1 MISARQV
8 RRTFLDYFRE
18 QGHSELPSASLVPH
32 GDPTLLLT
40 SAGMVPFKP
49 FFMGEAAP
57 ANRRMTTSQKC
68 FRTVD
73 IETVGNMRNLTFFE
87 MLGNFSIGD
96 YFKRGAITF
105 AWDLLT
111 NGFGLP
117 KDKLWTTVFPSDQ
130 ESYDLW
136 REIAGLPGERIVR
149 LHENWWGPAGATGPC
164 GPDTEIFLD
173 RGPALGCGSPDCK
186 PGCDCERYLEIW
198 NLVLMQF
205 NRQPDGTDLPLPRP
219 SIDTGAGLE
228 RMTMAL
234 NDMQS
239 VYDTDLFMPIMQ
251 HAAELAGI
259 RYGAGAKTDYSLRVI
274 GDHSR
279 AITFLVGDG
288 VLPSNEGRGYI
299 LRRVLRRAVRHGHF
313 LGMTE
318 PFLTRTTDLV
328 TEIMGEA
335 YPELTSRRD
344 FILRVIDLEERRFR
358 ETLTEGLE
366 RLDTMLD
373 GMPARVLPGEE
384 AFRLYDT
391 FGFPLDIT
399 RDHAAERGFTV
410 DEDGF
415 KAAMEEQRQRARKAK
430 KFGLD
435 AWQETYRALAL
446 PETSFLGFDSLN
458 ADAPVLNIMR
468 DGSAVDEAHQGDSV
482 EVVLSQT
489 PFYAESG
496 GQVGDTGLL
505 TGPRGIVQVTDTQKA
520 LRGAVVHLGAVR
532 EGVLQAGETVRASV
546 DVERRLDI
554 ARNHTATHLL
564 HKALQGALGEHAT
577 QHGSLVAPERL
588 RFDFSHLQGVTG
600 EELHA
605 IESQVNSAIRADL
618 PVETAVL
625 PYARAIQNGATALFG
640 EKYGETVRMV
650 TVGQEIQG
658 GQEGQPA
665 PGAGYFSRELCG
677 GTHLHR
683 TGQIGYL
690 KITSEGS
697 IGAGLRRIE
706 AVTGRGA
713 EEYLNR
719 QLGLLAAVSEAL
731 KATPEV
737 AVLKAQALE
746 ANLTAAHREAE
757 RLQREVAKRRLDTLA
772 AQVREIRGVR
782 VLAARVEA
790 SGFEALREQ
799 GDWLRDRLGSAIIV
813 LGALVTGPEGEKPA
827 FVAVVTPDLVAR
839 GYRAGDIVRQVA
851 AVTGGSGGGRPELA
865 QAGGKDASRL
875 DEALA
880 LVAGM
885 IF

>member
-1 MISARQV
+1 MISSRQV
-8 RRTFLDYFRE
+8 RRTFLDYFRGH
-18 QGHSELPSASLVPH
+18 GHSELPSASLVPH

-49 FFMGEAAP
+49 YFMGESTP

-111 NGFGLP
+111 NGLGVP
-117 KDKLWTTVFPSDQ
+117 KERLWTTVFPTDQ

-136 REIAGLPGERIVR
+136 REIAGLPDERVVR

-173 RGPALGCGSPDCK
+173 RGPALGCGKPDCK

-228 RMTMAL
+228 RMTMVL
-234 NDMQS
+234 NNMQS

-251 HAAELAGI
+251 RAAELAGV
-259 RYGAGAKTDYSLRVI
+259 RYGADAKTDYSLRVI

-279 AITFLVGDG
+279 AVTFLVGDG

-318 PFLTRTTDLV
+318 PFLTKTSDLV

-344 FILRVIDLEERRFR
+344 FILRVIDQEERRFR
-358 ETLTEGLE
+358 ETLIEGME
-366 RLDTMLD
+366 RLDNLLD
-373 GMPARVLPGEE
+373 GMRSRVLPGEE

-399 RDHAAERGFTV
+399 KDRAAERGFSV

-415 KAAMEEQRQRARKAK
+415 KSAMEEQRQRARKAK

-446 PETSFLGFDSLN
+446 PETAFLGYDSLV
-458 ADAPVLNIMR
+458 ADAALLNIMR
-468 DGSAVDEAHQGDSV
+468 DGSAVNEAHEGDAV
-482 EVVLSQT
+482 EVVLDQT

-496 GQVGDTGLL
+496 GQVGDIGLL
-505 TGPRGIVQVTDTQKA
+505 SGPRGAVQITDTQKA
-520 LRGAVVHLGAVR
+520 LGGAVVHLGTVR
-532 EGVLQAGETVRASV
+532 EGVLQVGEKVQASV

-564 HKALQGALGEHAT
+564 HRALQGALGEHAT

-588 RFDFSHLQGVTG
+588 RFDFSHLQGVTA
-600 EELHA
+600 EELRV
-605 IESQVNSAIRADL
+605 IESQVNAAIRADL
-618 PVETAVL
+618 PVDTAIL
-625 PYARAIQNGATALFG
+625 PYAEAIKTGATALFG
-640 EKYGETVRMV
+640 EKYGDTVRMV
-650 TVGQEIQG
+650 TVGQE
-658 GQEGQPA
+658 GQPV
-665 PGAGYFSRELCG
+665 GGDRHFSRELCG
-677 GTHLHR
+677 GTHVHR

-713 EEYLNR
+713 EEHLNQR
-719 QLGLLAAVSEAL
+719 LGLLAAVSEAL
-731 KATPEV
+731 QAAPEAAAAKARTLETNL
-737 AVLKAQALE
+737 AAAQ
-746 ANLTAAHREAE
+746 RESE
-757 RLQREVAKRRLDTLA
+757 RLQRELAKRRLDALA

-799 GDWLRDRLGSAIIV
+799 SDWLRDRLGSAIIV
-813 LGALVTGPEGEKPA
+813 LGAVVAGPGGEKPA
-827 FVAVVTPDLVAR
+827 FVAVVTPDLVTR
-839 GYRAGDIVRQVA
+839 GYKAGDIVRGVA
-851 AVTGGSGGGRPELA
+851 AATGGSGGGRPELA
-865 QAGGKDASRL
+865 QAGGKDPSRL

-885 IF
+885 IV

>member
-1 MISARQV
+1 MISSRQV
-8 RRTFLDYFRE
+8 RRTFLDYFRG

-49 FFMGEAAP
+49 YFMGEATP

-87 MLGNFSIGD
+87 MMGNFSIGD

-117 KDKLWTTVFPSDQ
+117 KDRLWTTVFPTDQ

-136 REIAGLPGERIVR
+136 QEIAGLPAERIVR

-173 RGPALGCGSPDCK
+173 RGPALGCGRPDCK

-228 RMTMAL
+228 RMTMVL
-234 NDMQS
+234 NNMQS

-251 HAAELAGI
+251 RAAELAGV
-259 RYGAGAKTDYSLRVI
+259 RYGADAKTDYSLRVI

-279 AITFLVGDG
+279 AVTFLVGDG

-318 PFLTRTTDLV
+318 PFLTKTTNLV

-344 FILRVIDLEERRFR
+344 FILRVIDQEERRFR

-373 GMPARVLPGEE
+373 GMQARVLPGEE

-399 RDHAAERGFTV
+399 KDRAAERGFSV

-435 AWQETYRALAL
+435 VWQETYRALDL
-446 PETSFLGFDSLN
+446 PETAFLGYNSLA
-458 ADAPVLNIMR
+458 ADGAVLNIMR
-468 DGSAVDEAHQGDSV
+468 DGSTVNEAHQGDAV

-489 PFYAESG
+489 TFYAESG
-496 GQVGDTGLL
+496 GQVGDTGVL
-505 TGPRGIVQVTDTQKA
+505 TGPRGVVQVTDTQKA
-520 LRGAVVHLGAVR
+520 LGGTVVHLGTVR
-532 EGVLQAGETVRASV
+532 EGVLQIGEKVQASV

-554 ARNHTATHLL
+554 ARNHTATHLF
-564 HKALQGALGEHAT
+564 HKALQGTLGEHAT

-588 RFDFSHLQGVTG
+588 RFDFSHLQGVTA
-600 EELHA
+600 EELRR
-605 IESQVNSAIRADL
+605 IESQVNSAVRADL
-618 PVETAVL
+618 PVDTAVL
-625 PYARAIQNGATALFG
+625 PYAKAIQNGATALFG

-650 TVGQEIQG
+650 TVGQED
-658 GQEGQPA
+658 QPSS
-665 PGAGYFSRELCG
+665 GAGYFSRELCG

-719 QLGLLAAVSEAL
+719 RLGLLTAVSEVL
-731 KATPEV
+731 QATPE
-737 AVLKAQALE
+737 AVVTKAQALE
-746 ANLTAAHREAE
+746 ANLAATHRESE
-757 RLQREVAKRRLDTLA
+757 RLQRELAKQHLDALA
-772 AQVREIRGVR
+772 APVREIRGVR
-782 VLAARVEA
+782 VVAARVEA

-799 GDWLRDRLGSAIIV
+799 SDWLRDRLGSAIIV
-813 LGALVTGPEGEKPA
+813 LGALASEKPA
-827 FVAVVTPDLVAR
+827 FVVVVTPDLVAK
-839 GYRAGDIVRQVA
+839 GYKAGDIVRKVA
-851 AVTGGSGGGRPELA
+851 AATGGSGGGRPELA
-865 QAGGKDASRL
+865 QAGGKDASKL

-885 IF
+885 VS

>member
-1 MISARQV
+1 MITSRQV
-8 RRTFLDYFRE
+8 RRTFLDYFRS

-49 FFMGEAAP
+49 YFMGEATP

-73 IETVGNMRNLTFFE
+73 IETVGNLRNLTFFE

-96 YFKRGAITF
+96 YFKRGAITY

-117 KDKLWTTVFPSDQ
+117 KDRLWTTVFPSDQ
-130 ESYDLW
+130 ETYDLW
-136 REIAGLPGERIVR
+136 REIAGLPDERIVR

-173 RGPALGCGSPDCK
+173 RGPALGCGKPDCK

-228 RMTMAL
+228 RMTMVL
-234 NDMQS
+234 NNMQS
-239 VYDTDLFMPIMQ
+239 VYDTDLFMPVMQ
-251 HAAELAGI
+251 RAAELAGV
-259 RYGAGAKTDYSLRVI
+259 RYGANAKTDYSLRVI

-279 AITFLVGDG
+279 AVTFLVGDG

-299 LRRVLRRAVRHGHF
+299 LRRVLRRAIRHGHF

-318 PFLTRTTDLV
+318 PFLTKTSDLV
-328 TEIMGEA
+328 VEIMGDS
-335 YPELTSRRD
+335 YPELASRRD

-358 ETLTEGLE
+358 ETLSEGLE
-366 RLDTMLD
+366 RLDAMLD
-373 GMPARVLPGEE
+373 GMRSRVLPGEE

-391 FGFPLDIT
+391 FGFPLDIA
-399 RDHAAERGFTV
+399 RDRAAERGFSV

-415 KAAMEEQRQRARKAK
+415 KTAMEEQRQRARKAT

-435 AWQETYRALAL
+435 AWQESYRALAL
-446 PETSFLGFDSLN
+446 PETTFLGYNSLAADS
-458 ADAPVLNIMR
+458 AVLNIMR
-468 DGSAVDEAHQGDSV
+468 DGAAVNEARQGDTV
-482 EVVLSQT
+482 EVVLNQT

-496 GQVGDTGLL
+496 GQVGDAGLL
-505 TGPRGIVQVTDTQKA
+505 TGPRGVVQVSDTQKA
-520 LRGAVVHLGAVR
+520 LGGAVVHLGTIR
-532 EGVLQAGETVRASV
+532 EGSLQVGETLQAAV

-564 HKALQGALGEHAT
+564 HKALQGTLGEHAT

-588 RFDFSHLQGVTG
+588 RFDFSHLQGVSP
-600 EELHA
+600 EELRS
-605 IESQVNSAIRADL
+605 IELQVNAAIRADL

-625 PYARAIQNGATALFG
+625 PYAKAIQSGATALFG
-640 EKYGETVRMV
+640 EKYGDTVRVV
-650 TVGQEIQG
+650 TVGQDDPPTSAE
-658 GQEGQPA
+658 
-665 PGAGYFSRELCG
+665 GYFSRELCG

-683 TGQIGYL
+683 TGQIGFL

-697 IGAGLRRIE
+697 IGAGLRRVE

-713 EEYLNR
+713 EEYLNQR
-719 QLGLLAAVSEAL
+719 LSLLAAVGEAL
-731 KATPEV
+731 QATPENV
-737 AVLKAQALE
+737 VTKANALE
-746 ANLTAAHREAE
+746 TNLTAAHREVE
-757 RLQREVAKRRLDTLA
+757 RLQRDLARQHLDALA
-772 AQVREIRGVR
+772 NQVREIRGVP
-782 VLAARVEA
+782 VLSARVTAA
-790 SGFEALREQ
+790 SIESLREQ
-799 GDWLRDRLGSAIIV
+799 GSWLRERLGSAVIV
-813 LGALVTGPEGEKPA
+813 LGALVSEKPA
-827 FVAVVTPDLVAR
+827 FVALVTPDLVAR
-839 GYRAGDIVRQVA
+839 GYKAGDVVRKVSA
-851 AVTGGSGGGRPELA
+851 AAGGNGGGRPELA
-865 QAGGKDASRL
+865 QGGGTDASKL

-880 LVAGM
+880 VVAGL
-885 IF
+885 IS